1 MLTYADVCSSRQV
14 AQETAPC
21 YVSTNSLR
29 RMRKRAQTV
38 VKDNWLPRDIS
49 LRTKG
54 MALPVKGG
62 VGGSESTRGRTR
74 KGAGAGAAQT
84 PATRGGGGG
93 GGGGAEAK
101 FEKVAEKG
109 EGSNGSDMV
118 VMEQVDQAAASPAL
132 MLTLAAAPPPRS
144 PPSPL
149 LTSPDPLN
157 TQNPGAASSEVA
169 APTSDELSL
178 QQDALK
184 EEVEE
189 SGLWPM
195 SSGHVGT
202 ETEEGS
208 GSKGIDAEAEGVAA
222 PAIVHDCMLAT

>member
-1 MLTYADVCSSRQV
+1 MTRPTGEPTV
-14 AQETAPC
+14 EE
-21 YVSTNSLR
+21 LR
-29 RMRKRAQTV
+29 SFYFAVHAHQKNARAFSVHFSWQNARAARMRQFSGTFGPSGKRARTGEEASCAFTMTS
-38 VKDNWLPRDIS
+38 DNGLD
-49 LRTKG
+49 
-54 MALPVKGG
+54 
-62 VGGSESTRGRTR
+62 
-74 KGAGAGAAQT
+74 
-84 PATRGGGGG
+84 
-93 GGGGAEAK
+93 
-101 FEKVAEKG
+101 KVPEKG

-157 TQNPGAASSEVA
+157 PLNPGAASSEVA

-202 ETEEGS
+202 EAEEGS